1 MNVQQIEY
9 VIAVSKSRTFG
20 EAAAKCYVTQ
30 STLSTMVARL
40 ESELGVIIFDRKT
53 KPVSVTIEGEKIIHQ
68 LKIISKEISNLDDV
82 VDLVKG
88 ESGNE
93 LQGNLKLG
101 AIPTIA
107 PFVLPQFLKGFLK
120 KYPNLQLEVSEI
132 PTQKIIDQLLS
143 RDLDVGLVSIPLKH
157 EDLVEIPLYTEPFHL
172 YDRNAKDG
180 MIAVNIDEIDF
191 KRLWLLEE
199 GHCMRNQV
207 EKICEIKNRNGQI
220 GNLIYK
226 SGTINTLLKLVNQNN
241 GLTLLPHL
249 ATLDLSRSEK
259 RHIHQFSDLV
269 PVRRIG
275 LVVHRHYVKK
285 KILHKLQES
294 IQQKI
299 MPLIGKVD
307 WDEKVIDPLY
317 D

>member
-9 VIAVSKSRTFG
+9 VIAVSKSKTFG
-20 EAAAKCYVTQ
+20 EAADKCFVTQ

-53 KPVSVTIEGEKIIHQ
+53 KPVTVTAEGSQIIHQ

-82 VDLVKG
+82 VELVKG
-88 ESGNE
+88 ESNNQI
-93 LQGNLKLG
+93 QGSLRLG

-107 PFVLPQFLKGFLK
+107 PFVLPQFLKGFLQK
-120 KYPNLQLEVSEI
+120 HPALQLEVSEI

-143 RDLDVGLVSIPLKH
+143 RDLDIGLVSIPLKH
-157 EDLVEIPLYTEPFHL
+157 DDLVELPLYTEPFHL
-172 YDRNAKDG
+172 YDRQSPDNVL
-180 MIAVNIDEIDF
+180 AVNIQDIDF
-191 KRLWLLEE
+191 TRLWLLEE

-207 EKICEIKNRNGQI
+207 EKICELKNRNQQI

-249 ATLDLSRSEK
+249 ATLDLTRSEK
-259 RHIHQFSDLV
+259 KYIHEFSDVV

-275 LVVHRHYVKK
+275 LVVHKHFVKK
-285 KILHKLQES
+285 KVLQKLQED
-294 IQQKI
+294 IQKKI
-299 MPLIGKVD
+299 MPLIGQMESN
-307 WDEKVIDPLY
+307 EKVIDPLY